1 MLRIKKKK
9 YSEDKNELLVICLSV
24 LVPEWCNRYTFS
36 CSSTK
41 YNSISWTLYIKQMK
55 EDSERWRKKADWL
68 GNLEPK
74 KQDTD
79 ETPGFVLFHFVSDIP
94 D

>member
-1 MLRIKKKK
+1 
-9 YSEDKNELLVICLSV
+9 
-24 LVPEWCNRYTFS
+24 
-36 CSSTK
+36 
-41 YNSISWTLYIKQMK
+41 MK

>member
-1 MLRIKKKK
+1 
-9 YSEDKNELLVICLSV
+9 
-24 LVPEWCNRYTFS
+24 
-36 CSSTK
+36 
-41 YNSISWTLYIKQMK
+41 MK

-79 ETPGFVLFHFVSDIP
+79 ETPGFVLFCFVSDIP
-94 D
+94 DEVLEKLASGKCQQVQKGKSSKKTFLFLAKGWERGCLTKYNF